1 MPKEKTLLTIQEL
14 NEINAEYDH
23 LLNVEKPANLA
34 DLSLARS
41 QGDLSENSDYDAAR
55 AKQAQIEARI
65 TEIRS
70 ILENCQ
76 IVHPTENGIVS
87 IGTTVVVAHRTTGNV
102 FTVRIRGNTGADP
115 LDNPP
120 AVSNESPFGAAVI
133 GKKVGDIATVQ
144 AASGDYEVEIQK
156 ILIEG
161 Q

>member
-41 QGDLSENSDYDAAR
+41 QGDLSENSDY
-55 AKQAQIEARI
+55 EARI

-87 IGTTVVVAHRTTGNV
+87 IGTTVVVAHRTTGKV

-133 GKKVGDIATVQ
+133 GKKVGDIATIQ